1 MSGHINLLI
10 VSLEF
15 NFNNIMEA
23 VKSAEGREYTIADDK
38 GPSTII
44 LRSKKGLFITP
55 AYVQELEKGQQIFGI
70 ASYLLQTR
78 DGSLLIAGS

>member
-23 VKSAEGREYTIADDK
+23 VKSAEGREYTIADH
-38 GPSTII
+38 SR
-44 LRSKKGLFITP
+44 LRS
-55 AYVQELEKGQQIFGI
+55 GI
-70 ASYLLQTR
+70 GEGTADLWNCFVSFTN
-78 DGSLLIAGS
+78 

>member
-23 VKSAEGREYTIADDK
+23 VKSAEGREYTIADDRNWRRD
-38 GPSTII
+38 SRSLEL
-44 LRSKKGLFITP
+44 LR
-55 AYVQELEKGQQIFGI
+55 IFYKLGMDR
-70 ASYLLQTR
+70 Y
-78 DGSLLIAGS
+78 